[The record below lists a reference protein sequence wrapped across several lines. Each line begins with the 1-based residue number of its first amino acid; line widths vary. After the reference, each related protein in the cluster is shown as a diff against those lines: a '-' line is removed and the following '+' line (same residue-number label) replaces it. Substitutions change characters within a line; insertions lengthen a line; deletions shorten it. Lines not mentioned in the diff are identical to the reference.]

1 MGSEMCIRDRYE
13 GRKGRK
19 RRKDGGKE
27 KKRTREGGS
36 GWAEKQY
43 ISASA
48 VSEAG
53 SC

>member
-1 MGSEMCIRDRYE
+1 MKDE
-13 GRKGRK
+13 KGEREE
-19 RRKDGGKE
+19 KE
-27 KKRTREGGS
+27 KKGKRRQRGGGQERGS
-36 GWAEKQY
+36 GWAQKQY

>member
-1 MGSEMCIRDRYE
+1 MKDE
-13 GRKGRK
+13 KGEREEKVKKGEEWAK
-19 RRKDGGKE
+19 R
-27 KKRTREGGS
+27 KRTREGGS